1 MQTLT
6 RTVQRTRVR
15 SAARTSFTCVPC
27 IAHVDM
33 DAFYVAVELQR
44 RPELKGLPVVVA
56 GTGPRAVVTTASYEA
71 RKFGVFS
78 ATPAERA
85 RRLCPDAVF
94 LSPDFELYRERSK
107 DVFAVL
113 REHADKV
120 EGASLDEAYL
130 DLTGIERPKAAA
142 RRVKAAVQERTGLT
156 CSIGIGPS
164 KLVAKV
170 ASDAEKPDGFVV
182 LTQAEARERF
192 KDASPGLIPGIGPR
206 TTEKLRQGGVTTL
219 DQLRRVPVQQLVDAF
234 GPGTGPYLLR
244 LANFDDEREVT
255 PVRLAKSESRETTF
269 DTDIHSP
276 EELERIMSELSVQ
289 LCERLVKQDQRGRNI
304 GIKVRLDDF
313 STFTRATTIAEPTN
327 DAETVT
333 PIAIELLRAFD
344 APRPVRLLGVR
355 VAGLDEEA
363 AQSRESPQ
371 LALPL

>member
-1 MQTLT
+1 
-6 RTVQRTRVR
+6 
-15 SAARTSFTCVPC
+15 
-27 IAHVDM
+27 M

-85 RRLCPDAVF
+85 RRLCPDALF
-94 LSPDFELYRERSK
+94 LPPDFELYRQRSK

-113 REHADKV
+113 REHVEAV

-130 DLTGIERPKAAA
+130 DLTGLERPKAAA
-142 RRVKAAVQERTGLT
+142 RRIKAAVQEQTGLT
-156 CSIGIGPS
+156 CSIGMGPS
-164 KLVAKV
+164 KLVAKI

-206 TTEKLRQGGVTTL
+206 TTEKLKRGGITTL
-219 DQLRRVPVQQLVDAF
+219 DQLRRVPVQQLIDAF

-244 LANFDDEREVT
+244 LANFDDDREVT

-269 DTDIHSP
+269 DTDIRDQQ
-276 EELERIMSELSVQ
+276 ELERILTDLSVQ

-313 STFTRATTIAEPTN
+313 STFTRATTISEPTN
-327 DAETVT
+327 DVETVT
-333 PIAIELLRAFD
+333 PIALDLLRAFA

-355 VAGLDEEA
+355 VAGLDEQA
-363 AQSRESPQ
+363 ASTDDSPQ

>member
-1 MQTLT
+1 M
-6 RTVQRTRVR
+6 
-15 SAARTSFTCVPC
+15 SAMSDWPRCY
-27 IAHVDM
+27 AHADI

-94 LSPDFELYRERSK
+94 LPPDFELYRARSR

-113 REHADKV
+113 RDHVDQV

-130 DLTGIERPKAAA
+130 DLTGLERPKAAA
-142 RRVKAAVQERTGLT
+142 RRIKNAVLERTGLT
-156 CSIGIGPS
+156 CSIGIGPN

-170 ASDAEKPDGFVV
+170 ASDAEKPNGFVV
-182 LTQAEARERF
+182 LTRQEARERF
-192 KDASPGLIPGIGPR
+192 KDASPGMIPGIGPR
-206 TTEKLRQGGVTTL
+206 TTEKLRRGGVTTL
-219 DQLRRVPVQQLVDAF
+219 DQLRRVPVQQLIDAF

-244 LANFDDEREVT
+244 LANFDDDREVT
-255 PVRLAKSESRETTF
+255 PVRPAKSESRETTF
-269 DTDIHSP
+269 DTDIHDQA
-276 EELERIMSELSVQ
+276 ELERILIDLSAQ
-289 LCERLVKQDQRGRNI
+289 LCDRLVERDQRGRNI

-313 STFTRATTIAEPTN
+313 STFTRATTIGEPTN
-327 DAETVT
+327 DAATVT
-333 PIAIELLRAFD
+333 PIAIDLLRAFA

-363 AQSRESPQ
+363 ARGARPLDDAAQ

>member
-1 MQTLT
+1 MQ
-6 RTVQRTRVR
+6 RY
-15 SAARTSFTCVPC
+15 
-27 IAHVDM
+27 IGHVDM

-44 RPELKGLPVVVA
+44 RPELRGKPVVVA
-56 GTGPRAVVTTASYEA
+56 GSGPRAVVTTASYEA

-85 RRLCPDAVF
+85 RRLCPDAIF
-94 LSPDFELYRERSK
+94 LPPDFELYRARSR

-113 REHADKV
+113 NEHVERV

-142 RRVKAAVQERTGLT
+142 RRIKNAVKEQTGLT

-192 KDASPGLIPGIGPR
+192 KDASPGMIPGIGPR
-206 TTEKLRQGGVTTL
+206 TTEKLRRGGVTTL
-219 DQLRRVPVQQLVDAF
+219 DQLRRVPMQQLIDAF

-244 LANFDDEREVT
+244 LANFDDERDVE
-255 PVRLAKSESRETTF
+255 PVRVAKSESRETTF
-269 DTDIHSP
+269 DTDIGDP
-276 EELERIMSELSVQ
+276 VELESALTQLSAQ
-289 LCERLVKQDQRGRNI
+289 LCERLVKQDRRGRNI

-313 STFTRATTIAEPTN
+313 STHTRAVTIGEPTN
-327 DAETVT
+327 DVDVVT
-333 PIAIELLRAFD
+333 PIANELLRKFD
-344 APRPVRLLGVR
+344 APRPVRLLGVK
-355 VAGLDEEA
+355 V
-363 AQSRESPQ
+363 
-371 LALPL
+371 

>member
-1 MQTLT
+1 
-6 RTVQRTRVR
+6 
-15 SAARTSFTCVPC
+15 
-27 IAHVDM
+27 M
-33 DAFYVAVELQR
+33 DAFYVSVELQR

-94 LSPDFELYRERSK
+94 LPPDFELYRARSR

-113 REHADKV
+113 REHVEKV

-130 DLTGIERPKAAA
+130 DLTGIERWRAAA
-142 RRVKAAVQERTGLT
+142 RRLKGAVTEQTGLT

-206 TTEKLRQGGVTTL
+206 TTEKLRRGGVTTL
-219 DQLRRVPVQQLVDAF
+219 DQLRRVPVQQLIDAF

-244 LANFDDEREVT
+244 LANFDDEREIT

-269 DTDIHSP
+269 DSDIHDQA
-276 EELERIMSELSVQ
+276 ELEQILTGLSLQ
-289 LCERLVKQDQRGRNI
+289 LCARLVKRDQRGRNI

-313 STFTRATTIAEPTN
+313 STYTRATTIAQATN
-327 DAETVT
+327 DVETVT

-355 VAGLDEEA
+355 VAGLDEGGPSTVEHD
-363 AQSRESPQ
+363 SPQ

>member
-1 MQTLT
+1 
-6 RTVQRTRVR
+6 VR
-15 SAARTSFTCVPC
+15 C

-44 RPELKGLPVVVA
+44 RPDLKGLPVVVA

-94 LSPDFELYRERSK
+94 LPPDFELYRARSR

-113 REHADKV
+113 REHIEKV

-142 RRVKAAVQERTGLT
+142 RRIKSAVKEQTGLT
-156 CSIGIGPS
+156 CSIGMGPS

-206 TTEKLRQGGVTTL
+206 TTERLRRGGITTL
-219 DQLRRVPVQQLVDAF
+219 DQLRRVPVEQLVDAF

-244 LANFDDEREVT
+244 LANFDDDREVT

-269 DTDIHSP
+269 DTDIRDP
-276 EELERIMSELSVQ
+276 QELERILTELSIQ

-313 STFTRATTIAEPTN
+313 STFTRATTVAAPTN
-327 DAETVT
+327 DVETVT
-333 PIAIELLRAFD
+333 PIAVGLLQAFD

-355 VAGLDEEA
+355 VAGLDENETTD
-363 AQSRESPQ
+363 ESPQ